1 MNKAL
6 KILFINGNFYKKENR
21 TSFTDAYNNMTTTY
35 DKIHALDKSV
45 SPEGDLGIEIE
56 AAKNEIMQCLLI
68 YLTASFTDRW
78 VVNSIQF
85 PT

>member
-56 AAKNEIMQCLLI
+56 AAKNEIITTQPVKRKAHQI
-68 YLTASFTDRW
+68 FKEISF
-78 VVNSIQF
+78 
-85 PT
+85 